1 MCLFAVYINC
11 TSTVHQVFIEVW
23 WPFKIVSDWCRLS
36 EIFQSNLIACCV
48 YSISELDLPLIF
60 FFYFFM
66 SCVCG
71 VCSHLVKR
79 NHRKL
84 TCKLCKKYVHKCCSD
99 LTAKE
104 FRCSESTKY
113 WHCASC
119 NEPLT
124 LPFNHITNECEFQ
137 LQLYRCF
144 ENGLLNT

>member
-1 MCLFAVYINC
+1 
-11 TSTVHQVFIEVW
+11 
-23 WPFKIVSDWCRLS
+23 
-36 EIFQSNLIACCV
+36 
-48 YSISELDLPLIF
+48 
-60 FFYFFM
+60 M

-119 NEPLT
+119 NETLT

-137 LQLYRCF
+137 LQLHRYF
-144 ENGLLNT
+144 ENGLLRDGFKTQPPVDRRFRPVPPGFYCSKQ

>member
-1 MCLFAVYINC
+1 
-11 TSTVHQVFIEVW
+11 
-23 WPFKIVSDWCRLS
+23 
-36 EIFQSNLIACCV
+36 
-48 YSISELDLPLIF
+48 
-60 FFYFFM
+60 M

-119 NEPLT
+119 NETLT

-144 ENGLLNT
+144 ENGLLNTDHIKSHFENMKFNPIDDSDIDLKIMSVTTTRSTISLMN